1 METNDNML
9 NNFFSENKKEIADNG
24 FTRRVMRQLPET
36 TDRSWIVWVFA
47 AIGMA
52 ISIYFGISSGLIEQL
67 MMLFKH
73 VSIYYILGA
82 VFLFPFAGTAGFY
95 LTQKKSYPMI

>member
-9 NNFFSENKKEIADNG
+9 NQFFSENKKEIADNG

-36 TDRSWIVWVFA
+36 TDRTWIVWVFA
-47 AIGMA
+47 TIGMA

-67 MMLFKH
+67 MMLLKH

-82 VFLFPFAGTAGFY
+82 VFLFPFVGTAGFY
-95 LTQKKSYPMI
+95 LTQKKSYRMI